1 MQMGVVFN
9 QSEVSVDTQAC
20 KEGRPG
26 DFSRMFILY
35 GDDEQIARD
44 TVTRAL
50 KAQGHEVFAL
60 DTSRAEEI
68 TSRLSVLRQQYG
80 TPDIFILD
88 GHNIL
93 LDKDGNK
100 LYDMTPLGL
109 VSWLRQNGLTDQCKF
124 ILYSNDDKLVEQA
137 RTNRALHFFGAVSK
151 GGSEGGLKVLLQTVE
166 QAGGTSS

>member
-1 MQMGVVFN
+1 MGVVFSR
-9 QSEVSVDTQAC
+9 SEINVDTQAR

-35 GDDEQIARD
+35 GDDEQLARE

-50 KAQGHEVFAL
+50 KARGHEVFAL
-60 DTSRAEEI
+60 DTSRAEEM
-68 TSRLSVLRQQYG
+68 TSRLGALRQQYG

-109 VSWLRQNGLTDQCKF
+109 VSWLRQNGLTDHCKF

-151 GGSEGGLKVLLQTVE
+151 GGSEGGLNALLQTVD
-166 QAGGTSS
+166 QAGNISH